1 MQNFADFNLPPFLKA
16 SLDRL
21 GFVKPTP
28 IQVQA
33 IPIALEGQDILGSA
47 QTGTGKTAAFLI
59 PVITRLLASNDE
71 TALILTPTRELAK
84 QVFDFANQLLGNRAG
99 GIKAALLIGGAPIYN
114 QLRQINTGARLLI
127 GTPGRVNDHLSR
139 NGCMLENARFLVLD
153 ETDLM
158 LDMGFNEQIDDILE
172 YMPQKRQTLLFSA
185 TLPPSIIKLSEKYM
199 SNPQRISAGQA
210 NTVAVNIVEDI
221 VYTTRDGKYIELC
234 RALDEK
240 QGAVLVFV
248 KTKIDAELIAKKLQ
262 KNMHEVDVLHGG
274 LRQSRRERVTKLFR
288 NKKFRIMVA
297 TDVAARGLDIPHI
310 AHVINYD
317 MPQCHEDYIH
327 RIGRTARAEASGHA
341 LSLITS
347 GPKVNSIKEFFD
359 AGRGK
364 PMRGGGRSS
373 SSRGGSSRGG
383 FGGSSRPRYGA
394 PRDGERSGGFGRSSD
409 SREGGFNSERPARS
423 SDRPARSFDRS
434 ERPARS
440 ESGFSSDRPRT
451 GGFGRSSE
459 RSGAPR
465 EGGFSS
471 ERPANSAHR
480 GSRAGGSRRPG
491 SSNGSNSR
499 FGGDDRHSGNT
510 GGGRSRGFGS
520 RND

>member
-33 IPIALEGQDILGSA
+33 IPIALQGQDILGSA

-99 GIKAALLIGGAPIYN
+99 IKAALLIGGAPIYN
-114 QLRQINTGARLLI
+114 QLRQLNTGARLLI

-139 NGCMLENARFLVLD
+139 NGCLLEKTRFLVLD

-158 LDMGFNEQIDDILE
+158 LDMGFSEQIDDILE

-185 TLPPSIIKLSEKYM
+185 TLPPAIIKMSEKYM
-199 SNPQRISAGQA
+199 SNPQRIAAGQA

-221 VYTTRDGKYIELC
+221 VYTTRDGKYDELC
-234 RALDEK
+234 KALDAK
-240 QGAVLVFV
+240 QGAVIVFV
-248 KTKIDAELIAKKLQ
+248 KTKVDAEQIAKKLQ
-262 KNMHEVDVLHGG
+262 KSMHEVDVLHGG

-310 AHVINYD
+310 EHVINYD

-327 RIGRTARAEASGHA
+327 RIGRTARAQASGHA

-347 GPKVNSIKEFFD
+347 GPKINSIKEFFES
-359 AGRGK
+359 GRGK
-364 PMRGGGRSS
+364 PARGGGRSS
-373 SSRGGSSRGG
+373 GRGG

-394 PRDGERSGGFGRSSD
+394 PRNGERSGSFGSD
-409 SREGGFNSERPARS
+409 RPARREGGFNSERPART
-423 SDRPARSFDRS
+423 
-434 ERPARS
+434 EG
-440 ESGFSSDRPRT
+440 GFGSDRPRT
-451 GGFGRSSE
+451 GGFGRSE
-459 RSGAPR
+459 RPARS

-471 ERPANSAHR
+471 ERPARREGGFGSDRPASSAPR
-480 GSRAGGSRRPG
+480 GGSRAGSSRRPG

-499 FGGDDRHSGNT
+499 FGGDDRRFSSN
-510 GGGRSRGFGS
+510 GGGRSRFGS